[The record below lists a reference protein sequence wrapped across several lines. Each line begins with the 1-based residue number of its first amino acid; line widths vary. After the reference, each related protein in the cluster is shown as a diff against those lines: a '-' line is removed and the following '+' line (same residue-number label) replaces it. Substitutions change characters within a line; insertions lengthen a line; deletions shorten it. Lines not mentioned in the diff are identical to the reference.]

1 MQLTKAALWISLAAL
16 LTACGDGQDT
26 TQAPA
31 PDSPA
36 GQRLASGPSCLADF
50 ADKPC
55 ELLTAARVKAAYPA
69 LPEGVETAEN
79 PGLNSCEYSWP
90 GDRTRLVKVSTFE
103 VETPIPNRVAINWIR
118 KKDADRALE
127 QFQLTYRNLSD
138 EEKAEAVAAV
148 EAQLAKRAEDLPE
161 DQRALASGLGK
172 SLIEASHF
180 EPVEGV
186 GSAAVWDGGALV
198 NSLKVLD
205 RDTEFGI
212 EVDISADP
220 AQNRALA
227 IAVAREVMAAC
238 P

>member
-1 MQLTKAALWISLAAL
+1 L

-55 ELLTAARVKAAYPA
+55 ELLTAARGKAAYPA

-79 PGLNSCEYSWP
+79 PGLHSCECGWP

-103 VETPIPNRVAINWIR
+103 VEPPIPNRVAINWIR

-148 EAQLAKRAEDLPE
+148 EAQLAKRAEDL
-161 DQRALASGLGK
+161 DRK
-172 SLIEASHF
+172 STRLNSSH
-180 EPVEGV
+180 VK
-186 GSAAVWDGGALV
+186 SSYAV
-198 NSLKVLD
+198 
-205 RDTEFGI
+205 F
-212 EVDISADP
+212 
-220 AQNRALA
+220 
-227 IAVAREVMAAC
+227 
-238 P
+238 

>member
-1 MQLTKAALWISLAAL
+1 
-16 LTACGDGQDT
+16 
-26 TQAPA
+26 
-31 PDSPA
+31 
-36 GQRLASGPSCLADF
+36 
-50 ADKPC
+50 
-55 ELLTAARVKAAYPA
+55 
-69 LPEGVETAEN
+69 
-79 PGLNSCEYSWP
+79 SCEYSWP

-103 VETPIPNRVAINWIR
+103 VETPIPNRVAISWIR

-148 EAQLAKRAEDLPE
+148 EAQLAKQTENLPE
-161 DQRALASGLGK
+161 DQKALASGLGK

-212 EVDISADP
+212 EV
-220 AQNRALA
+220 
-227 IAVAREVMAAC
+227 
-238 P
+238 